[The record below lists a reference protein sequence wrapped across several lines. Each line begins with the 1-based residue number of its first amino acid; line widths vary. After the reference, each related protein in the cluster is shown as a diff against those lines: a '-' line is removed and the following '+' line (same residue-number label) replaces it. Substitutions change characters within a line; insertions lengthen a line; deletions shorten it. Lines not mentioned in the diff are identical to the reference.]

1 MDFQD
6 LVDTPRKIKTLVG
19 TIAFLVAF
27 PVYFAI
33 MPSLI
38 GETGPGGFSSSSG
51 SWSVAFEEDIVS
63 LSETVNLEDGETYES
78 IFEVLES
85 DSSVSI
91 GFVEIVVSCNDN
103 DDPGP
108 GFTDSADG
116 NSDLSGVS
124 GDFSDQSASG
134 NCGGGDSGFSMR
146 WDVTPNY
153 SGEGYEVEGT
163 SISEIESQWD
173 DGGFGIGEW
182 FVGITADIS
191 SPPGPV
197 IGDII
202 DSDED
207 FDITWNV
214 VYYELV
220 ITPVFDIA

>member
-19 TIAFLVAF
+19 TIGFLVIF
-27 PVYFAI
+27 PIYFAI

-38 GETGPGGFSSSSG
+38 GGAGPGGFSSSSG
-51 SWSVAFEEDIVS
+51 SWSVAFDEDLVS
-63 LSETVNLEDGETYES
+63 LSETVNLEDGETHES

-85 DSSVSI
+85 DLNGRI

-116 NSDLSGVS
+116 SSDLSGVL
-124 GDFSDQSASG
+124 GDFSEQSASG
-134 NCGGGDSGFSMR
+134 NCGGGNPGFTMR

-153 SGEGYEVEGT
+153 SGEGYEADGI
-163 SISEIESQWD
+163 SISEIEGQWND
-173 DGGFGIGEW
+173 QGFGIGEW
-182 FVGITADIS
+182 VVGITADIS
-191 SPPGPV
+191 SPPGPI
-197 IGDII
+197 IGDIV

-207 FDITWNV
+207 FDILWNV
-214 VYYELV
+214 MYYELV
-220 ITPVFDIA
+220 ITPVFDGA